1 MIAVVGTGRA
11 TAAPD
16 VVRVRLTAT
25 AVRPSLAGALSDS
38 EAAAAR
44 VRAALGELG
53 VPAADAT
60 TQGLSVQAEQAWT
73 EQEGSRVTGFRS
85 DHELAI
91 TVRDLASVGRVL
103 GEVLA
108 AGGDDVRLGGVE
120 FAVEDDTE
128 LREAART
135 LAWWDAH
142 GRASQ
147 LAGLA
152 GRRLGAVQQ
161 ITEQTGYSPGPVVP
175 MRMLASAAKEVGVE
189 PGTVGVEVS
198 LSVQWALD

>member
-1 MIAVVGTGRA
+1 MIAVVGSGRA

-25 AVRPSLAGALSDS
+25 AVRPTLAVALADS

-44 VRAALGELG
+44 VRAALAQLG
-53 VPAADAT
+53 VPPGDAT
-60 TQGLSVQAEQAWT
+60 TQGLSVQAEQTWT

-85 DHELAI
+85 EHELAI
-91 TVRDLASVGRVL
+91 TVRDLASTGRVL

-120 FAVEDDTE
+120 FAIEDDTE
-128 LREAART
+128 LRAAART

-161 ITEQTGYSPGPVVP
+161 ITEQGGYSPGPVVP
-175 MRMLASAAKEVGVE
+175 MRLMTSAAKEVGVE
-189 PGTVGVEVS
+189 PGTVGAEVS